1 MSSET
6 TSNPGRPFRVV
17 GLPGDGVGA
26 EVYASACQV
35 LDVLK
40 DQFGLSIELDPQLIG
55 GAAVDATGDPL
66 PPATIAACKQADA
79 ALLGAVGGPKW
90 DQNPAEQ
97 RPERGLLRI
106 RAEFN
111 LFCNLRPIVTHPAL
125 HAFSPL
131 RPDRLQKVDL
141 MIVRELT
148 GGIYFGKKWRD
159 ADQAE
164 DVCRYTRE
172 EITRVTRAAARI
184 ARKRK
189 KHITLVDKANVLE
202 TSRLWREVATRVVAD
217 EFPDITMENML
228 VDSAAMHLLTR
239 PADFDVLLT
248 ENLFGDILSDEASM
262 LCGSMGLLPSASL
275 NDERFGLYEPV
286 HGSAPDIAGKGVAN
300 PYAMLLSTA
309 MMLRHSLNRPQEAA
323 ALVRAIFACWD
334 DGILTSDLIPDG
346 FGTQHVTDAVC
357 QRLVTGRKM
366 ELQSGLTV

>member
-1 MSSET
+1 
-6 TSNPGRPFRVV
+6 
-17 GLPGDGVGA
+17 
-26 EVYASACQV
+26 
-35 LDVLK
+35 
-40 DQFGLSIELDPQLIG
+40 
-55 GAAVDATGDPL
+55 
-66 PPATIAACKQADA
+66 
-79 ALLGAVGGPKW
+79 
-90 DQNPAEQ
+90 
-97 RPERGLLRI
+97 
-106 RAEFN
+106 
-111 LFCNLRPIVTHPAL
+111 
-125 HAFSPL
+125 
-131 RPDRLQKVDL
+131 

-184 ARKRK
+184 AQKRK
-189 KHITLVDKANVLE
+189 NRITLVDKANVLE
-202 TSRLWREVATRVVAD
+202 TSRLWREVATRVIAD
-217 EFPDITMENML
+217 EFPDVTMENML

-334 DGILTSDLIPDG
+334 DGILTRDLVPDG
-346 FGTQHVTDAVC
+346 LNTQRVTDAVC
-357 QRLVTGRKM
+357 QRLVTGRAAG
-366 ELQSGLTV
+366 SPNGLPG